1 MAGDY
6 VLAID
11 QGTTSSRAIV
21 FNHDSATVGEAQQ
34 EFTQHYPRPGWV
46 EHDANEIW
54 DVTLGVMRQAID
66 DAGISPGDIAGI
78 GITNQRETVAL
89 WDRETGEPVHNAIVW
104 QDRRGAQ
111 ICTELS
117 EAGNDEMVANKTG
130 LVIDAYFSGSKV
142 KWLLDNVDGV
152 KERAQNGEIA
162 FGTIDTWLIYKITG
176 VRAHVTDYTNA
187 SRTLMYNIFD
197 LQWDDELL
205 EMLGGVPR
213 AALPDVK
220 PSSYVYGDT
229 DAGVFGAEVPVAGV
243 AGDQQAALFGEVA
256 FDRGLTKNTYGTGSF
271 ALMNTGTEPIKSE
284 RAMLTTIAWG
294 LGDEPVEYA
303 LEGAIFITGAAVQWL
318 RDGLGIIESAEET
331 EELAA
336 SLESN
341 DDVFFVPALVGL
353 GAPHW
358 DSYARGTIVGL
369 TRGSTRAHL
378 ARAALEAMCYQTRDA
393 VEAMEADS
401 GTDIPTFKADGGAA
415 ANRWMMQFQADI
427 LGTPVEVPET
437 LETTALGAAYLAGLA
452 TGFWE
457 DREELKNR
465 WRLRRRYEPQMD
477 EEERE
482 RLYGRWQE
490 AVARAD
496 APVEGKVALVS
507 GGGSG
512 HEPTHGGFVGPGM
525 LDAACAGAV
534 FTSPTPHQM
543 FEASKAV
550 DGGAGVFYV
559 VKNYTGD
566 VLNFEMA
573 GELGEAEGIET
584 DYVVTNDDVAVE
596 DSTYTS
602 GRRGIAG
609 TIFVH
614 KICGA
619 AADEGKDLAGIKE
632 LAERVNSNVRS
643 MGMALTS
650 CTPPESGEPI
660 FDIGDDEMEIGIG
673 IHGEPGVE
681 RKNVAPAD
689 QIVDEMLEKILGDSV
704 DFSGSEVAVM
714 VNGMGGT
721 PLMELYV
728 AYSHVADV
736 LEREGVGVWRMPYVG
751 DYMTSLEMAGF
762 SITLLKL
769 DDEMKTYLS
778 APCDVAAGRPF

>member
-21 FNHDSATVGEAQQ
+21 FNHDSATVGETQR

-46 EHDANEIW
+46 EHDADEIW
-54 DVTLGVMRQAID
+54 DVTLGVMREALEE
-66 DAGISPGDIAGI
+66 AGISAGDIAAI
-78 GITNQRETVAL
+78 GITNQRETVVM
-89 WDRETGEPVHNAIVW
+89 WDKETGEPVHNAIVW

-117 EAGNDEMVANKTG
+117 EQGYDEMVANKTG

-152 KERAQNGEIA
+152 KERAQNGEVL
-162 FGTIDTWLIYKITG
+162 FGTIDTWVIYKLTG
-176 VRAHVTDYTNA
+176 GRAHVTDYSNA

-197 LQWDDELL
+197 LEWDDELL

-213 AALPDVK
+213 AALPEVR

-229 DAGVFGAEVPVAGV
+229 DADVFGAEVPVAGV

-256 FDRGLTKNTYGTGSF
+256 FEKGLTKNTYGTGSF
-271 ALMNTGTEPIKSE
+271 VLMNTGTEPIKSE
-284 RAMLTTIAWG
+284 RQMLTTIAWG

-341 DDVFFVPALVGL
+341 DDVYFVPALVGL

-369 TRGSTRAHL
+369 TRGSSRAHL
-378 ARAALEAMCYQTRDA
+378 ARAALESMCYQTRDA
-393 VEAMEADS
+393 VEAMEADA
-401 GTDIPTFKADGGAA
+401 GIDIPTFRADGGAA

-482 RLYGRWQE
+482 RLYGRWKE
-490 AVARAD
+490 AVARAKEW
-496 APVEGKVALVS
+496 AQE
-507 GGGSG
+507 
-512 HEPTHGGFVGPGM
+512 
-525 LDAACAGAV
+525 
-534 FTSPTPHQM
+534 
-543 FEASKAV
+543 
-550 DGGAGVFYV
+550 
-559 VKNYTGD
+559 
-566 VLNFEMA
+566 
-573 GELGEAEGIET
+573 
-584 DYVVTNDDVAVE
+584 AVE
-596 DSTYTS
+596 SP
-602 GRRGIAG
+602 
-609 TIFVH
+609 
-614 KICGA
+614 
-619 AADEGKDLAGIKE
+619 LA
-632 LAERVNSNVRS
+632 
-643 MGMALTS
+643 
-650 CTPPESGEPI
+650 
-660 FDIGDDEMEIGIG
+660 
-673 IHGEPGVE
+673 
-681 RKNVAPAD
+681 
-689 QIVDEMLEKILGDSV
+689 
-704 DFSGSEVAVM
+704 
-714 VNGMGGT
+714 
-721 PLMELYV
+721 
-728 AYSHVADV
+728 
-736 LEREGVGVWRMPYVG
+736 
-751 DYMTSLEMAGF
+751 
-762 SITLLKL
+762 
-769 DDEMKTYLS
+769 
-778 APCDVAAGRPF
+778 

>member
-54 DVTLGVMRQAID
+54 DVTLRVMREALE
-66 DAGISPGDIAGI
+66 DAGVSPGDIAAI
-78 GITNQRETVAL
+78 GITNQRETVVM
-89 WDRETGEPVHNAIVW
+89 WDKETGEPVHNAIVW

-111 ICTELS
+111 ICSDLS
-117 EAGNDEMVANKTG
+117 EQGYDEMVANKTG

-142 KWLLDNVDGV
+142 RWLLENVDGL
-152 KERAQNGEIA
+152 KERAQNGEVL
-162 FGTIDTWLIYKITG
+162 FGTIDTWVIYKLTG
-176 VRAHVTDYTNA
+176 GRAHVTDYSNA

-213 AALPDVK
+213 AALPEVR

-229 DAGVFGAEVPVAGV
+229 DAEVFGAEVPVAGV

-256 FDRGLTKNTYGTGSF
+256 FDKGLTKNTYGTGSF
-271 ALMNTGTEPIKSE
+271 ALMMTGTEPIKSE
-284 RAMLTTIAWG
+284 RQLLTTIAWG

-336 SLESN
+336 SLDSN
-341 DDVFFVPALVGL
+341 DDVYFVPALVGL

-369 TRGSTRAHL
+369 TRGSSRAHL
-378 ARAALEAMCYQTRDA
+378 ARAALESMCYQTRDA

-452 TGFWE
+452 VGFWQ
-457 DREELKNR
+457 DKEELKSR
-465 WRLRRRYEPQMD
+465 WRLRRRYDPQMD

-482 RLYGRWQE
+482 RLYGRWKE
-490 AVARAD
+490 AVARAKEW
-496 APVEGKVALVS
+496 AQE
-507 GGGSG
+507 
-512 HEPTHGGFVGPGM
+512 
-525 LDAACAGAV
+525 
-534 FTSPTPHQM
+534 
-543 FEASKAV
+543 
-550 DGGAGVFYV
+550 
-559 VKNYTGD
+559 
-566 VLNFEMA
+566 
-573 GELGEAEGIET
+573 
-584 DYVVTNDDVAVE
+584 AVE
-596 DSTYTS
+596 SP
-602 GRRGIAG
+602 
-609 TIFVH
+609 
-614 KICGA
+614 
-619 AADEGKDLAGIKE
+619 LA
-632 LAERVNSNVRS
+632 
-643 MGMALTS
+643 
-650 CTPPESGEPI
+650 
-660 FDIGDDEMEIGIG
+660 
-673 IHGEPGVE
+673 
-681 RKNVAPAD
+681 
-689 QIVDEMLEKILGDSV
+689 
-704 DFSGSEVAVM
+704 
-714 VNGMGGT
+714 
-721 PLMELYV
+721 
-728 AYSHVADV
+728 
-736 LEREGVGVWRMPYVG
+736 
-751 DYMTSLEMAGF
+751 
-762 SITLLKL
+762 
-769 DDEMKTYLS
+769 
-778 APCDVAAGRPF
+778 